1 MQCIWKQT
9 SELFKKVTS
18 KLTGVWQLREETS
31 TKVGSQKIQPRN
43 FLLELEKANEPTITN
58 NLAESKSN
66 RVKNKIIYKT

>member
-18 KLTGVWQLREETS
+18 KHTGVWQLREETS
-31 TKVGSQKIQPRN
+31 TKVGSQKIQPSN
-43 FLLELEKANEPTITN
+43 FLLLEKANEPTITN